1 MIKITIFHQIL
12 LLQFIDMQK
21 WAIEPKSTPEN
32 DHIHTAKNC
41 TAMNSRILFWFKMI
55 KITIFHQILLLQFI
69 DMQKWAIEPKS
80 TPESDHIHLTQELH
94 SYEFQNTLLVPK

>member
-21 WAIEPKSTPEN
+21 WAIGPKSTPES

-41 TAMNSRILFWFKMI
+41 TAMNSRILFWFQNDQNHHFSPDFTLAIHRYAKMGNRTEEHTR
-55 KITIFHQILLLQFI
+55 K
-69 DMQKWAIEPKS
+69 
-80 TPESDHIHLTQELH
+80 
-94 SYEFQNTLLVPK
+94 